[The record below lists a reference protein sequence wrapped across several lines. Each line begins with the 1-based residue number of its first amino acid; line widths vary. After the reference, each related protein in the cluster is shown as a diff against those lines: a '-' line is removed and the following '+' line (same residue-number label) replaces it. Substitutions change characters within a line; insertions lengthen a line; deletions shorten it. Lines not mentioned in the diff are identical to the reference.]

1 MTFGNKAHAGFETS
15 ITRGDHTTRFRGLMG
30 AVSRSALA
38 MGLAAIGGLMGAS
51 SALAQSCT
59 LSGSTY
65 TCSGS
70 TTTNTS
76 LGGVPITVNLDS
88 TFVNP
93 VAGINGD
100 AVGVN
105 GYGSLTLNQ
114 AAGSSVISN
123 SSGGGSGIFIYDY
136 YAPIPPITSTDMT
149 NITVAGSVQA
159 QAAGGIGV
167 WLNATTTPTV
177 NFTQAATSTIT
188 GGQMGVFLR
197 GGYGTG
203 PMTVNLAGVIAN
215 TTVTAGSYGYGL
227 QAGNQGTDLTI
238 NQASTSTITGTA
250 MGISAFDQGTGALKI
265 TTAGTVTG
273 GSASGIAAYG
283 LSGITGVT
291 VTQNAGS
298 ITGGTGIATQN
309 FGTGA
314 TAITTAGT
322 VTATDVNG
330 AGISAYN
337 GATATDLAVT
347 QNGGTIAGTG
357 GANGV
362 AVQNYGTGLLSVNQN
377 AGSISGFWGIW
388 TASVGTGATSISTAG
403 SVTGTAGYGASIY
416 AQNLGANST
425 DLTINQTAGSI
436 SDTNAG
442 GIYARNLGTGVT
454 NITTAGAV
462 TGTGAGYSG
471 ILAYTAGNTTG
482 LAVTQTAGTIT
493 GSAQG
498 VYSENYGKGANSVTQ
513 DGGAITAT
521 VGDGVAAVNSTGAGA
536 LSVTQASG
544 GTILGGTNGI
554 NAQNN
559 GTGDTTIATAGSV
572 TGTSSYGV
580 EAYNAST
587 AGALNVTQ
595 TAGSISG
602 GLQGVYATNWGS
614 GATAI
619 AQSAGA
625 SITGGDAIAVQ
636 NFGAGNATITA
647 AGAITGTAGHGI
659 YVVNS
664 SPTNGT
670 LSIAEAS
677 TGTITGTDSGIW
689 AQAYGTSATTI
700 NIAGSVTG
708 QGTVPS
714 SITGGYPTSG
724 LGVYVSNDT
733 TSGSLSVQVGQ
744 SGSVTGANTGIYAEN
759 AGTGATLITTAGTVT
774 GTSGD
779 GIYAQNSSAATA
791 LPWSIDIATS
801 GAVLGGTNGIVANN
815 YGQGG
820 LRITANAD
828 VTGTSG
834 YGILAYNSSNDTTH
848 STLIT
853 QAAGTTTSGGI
864 DGINANNNA
873 GSLTI
878 NANGTSNGTAHDGI
892 YAVNNAGL
900 APNPGTNLTISA
912 ANATGGTR
920 GIEAWNYGNGFSS
933 VTTTGTVTGTTN
945 EGIYAVNAAT
955 ATSLAVAQQSGA
967 ITGGTYGI
975 YTLNN
980 GTGATSVTQTAG
992 LITGTSKT
1000 GIDVINGA
1008 TATDLNINQTAGTV
1022 LGGQHAILANNSGTG
1037 ATTVTTAGTLTGT
1050 TGDSFDIYNGPTAT
1064 NLTVNQTAGSITG
1077 GMDGIDAVN
1086 AGTGAT
1092 SVATAGSI
1100 TAGATGNGI
1109 DATNLAPATNITII
1123 QTAGSVTAGVTGIN
1137 ATNNGTG
1144 ATTIQTAGSVTGTS
1158 GIGVGA
1164 YNGANTGALNVTQ
1177 ASGGTITGGT
1187 DGIYTNNVG
1196 ANPTTITVNG
1206 AVAGSSGWGIN
1217 TFSNAGNTTT
1227 INLNAGANVS
1237 ATSGNAIQNNGGE
1250 STINVA
1256 SGATLSGNVS
1266 LGNGSDIVNIA
1277 AGATVTALNTA
1288 GQKLDGGDDT
1298 SVADGWID
1306 KLNLNGWSGTV
1317 NGANLLNWEYL
1328 NINGGDVV
1336 LSSTLTAG
1344 VVNVTNG
1351 GTLDGSNSPI
1361 VNAPVNVDGT
1371 STLIAGNAAGNA
1383 AMFINGNLANAGT
1396 VRLTGPA
1403 GQKVAGD
1410 VLTVNGNYAGTNGK
1424 VVLDVVLGN
1433 SGSATDMLYVKG
1445 NVTGTSSLQINNVG
1459 GTGALTTGNGI
1470 QVVKVGGTS
1479 AAGAFALTSG
1489 PIDVGA
1495 FRYNLF
1501 AGTPSAAA
1509 DPSWYLRSR
1518 ARDIVVPSVAVARIG
1533 ADVGMDFLG
1542 TLHERVGDQEHLGLQ
1557 PAVAT
1562 AAPGGMWARA
1572 IGKEYTETAR
1582 SSAYGDMRSNGQYGG
1597 MEMGL
1602 DLVRKVAS
1610 DGARTLVGV
1619 YGGYAWTGSNEAE
1632 LVPSYLGVGKTSG
1645 DGWIAGLYATHYAAS
1660 GWYADAVVQTNRLT
1674 ENANANDGTTLKAKS
1689 KTWLASLEVGKPYA
1703 LGSKLLQIEPQA
1715 QLIYGTTSLNPAYD
1729 STGILNTWQMK
1740 DSLTGRVGFRLKRTV
1755 DFGQKSGE
1763 KLFTAYL
1770 KANVWRTLAGGTTD
1784 LTVGVSAPGEVTYRK
1799 TWGDVGFGTTFSL
1812 SKTAELYA
1820 DSGYQFSIDQTGSN
1834 AMVGHIGARIRF

>member
-1 MTFGNKAHAGFETS
+1 MTFSNKARAGFGN
-15 ITRGDHTTRFRGLMG
+15 IIMRGGRMTKFKGQAASYAPQVGMLSG

-38 MGLAAIGGLMGAS
+38 MGLVAIGGMLGA
-51 SALAQSCT
+51 APAQAQSCA
-59 LSGSTY
+59 LLAGIY

-70 TTTNTS
+70 GASNIGISASPS
-76 LGGVPITVNLDS
+76 LSVTLDGTLVSTGAVSVTVPASGTG
-88 TFVNP
+88 
-93 VAGINGD
+93 A
-100 AVGVN
+100 
-105 GYGSLTLNQ
+105 LTLNQ
-114 AAGSSVISN
+114 ASTSSVTSTN
-123 SSGGGSGIFIYDY
+123 GVAAYNLGSGT
-136 YAPIPPITSTDMT
+136 TS
-149 NITVAGSVQA
+149 
-159 QAAGGIGV
+159 
-167 WLNATTTPTV
+167 
-177 NFTQAATSTIT
+177 
-188 GGQMGVFLR
+188 
-197 GGYGTG
+197 
-203 PMTVNLAGVIAN
+203 
-215 TTVTAGSYGYGL
+215 
-227 QAGNQGTDLTI
+227 
-238 NQASTSTITGTA
+238 
-250 MGISAFDQGTGALKI
+250 I
-265 TTAGTVTG
+265 TTAGTIGDGTSGSLWVQNAAGGGAIAINQTAGTIFGGAGAGITTYNYGNGAMAINQSAGSIKETAGSAVYAINYAGTDLAVNQTG
-273 GSASGIAAYG
+273 GTIWSGTASGIYAKN
-283 LSGITGVT
+283 L
-291 VTQNAGS
+291 
-298 ITGGTGIATQN
+298 
-309 FGTGA
+309 GTGA
-314 TAITTAGT
+314 TT
-322 VTATDVNG
+322 VIVD
-330 AGISAYN
+330 
-337 GATATDLAVT
+337 
-347 QNGGTIAGTG
+347 
-357 GANGV
+357 
-362 AVQNYGTGLLSVNQN
+362 
-377 AGSISGFWGIW
+377 
-388 TASVGTGATSISTAG
+388 G
-403 SVTGTAGYGASIY
+403 SVTGAANSGTAYGVQAETMAAGTSLTVNTGAGSTITGATLGIYGYDAGTGNITVNAAGAVTGAGGWGIVAEAGGTGNITINAAGTITGGGSSGIWAVNDGASG
-416 AQNLGANST
+416 GAIT
-425 DLTINQTAGSI
+425 VNQTAGSI
-436 SDTNAG
+436 A
-442 GIYARNLGTGVT
+442 GTG
-454 NITTAGAV
+454 
-462 TGTGAGYSG
+462 
-471 ILAYTAGNTTG
+471 
-482 LAVTQTAGTIT
+482 
-493 GSAQG
+493 
-498 VYSENYGKGANSVTQ
+498 
-513 DGGAITAT
+513 
-521 VGDGVAAVNSTGAGA
+521 GDGVYAINYAGTTGTLG
-536 LSVTQASG
+536 VTQASG
-544 GTILGGTNGI
+544 GT
-554 NAQNN
+554 
-559 GTGDTTIATAGSV
+559 
-572 TGTSSYGV
+572 
-580 EAYNAST
+580 
-587 AGALNVTQ
+587 
-595 TAGSISG
+595 
-602 GLQGVYATNWGS
+602 
-614 GATAI
+614 
-619 AQSAGA
+619 
-625 SITGGDAIAVQ
+625 
-636 NFGAGNATITA
+636 
-647 AGAITGTAGHGI
+647 
-659 YVVNS
+659 
-664 SPTNGT
+664 
-670 LSIAEAS
+670 
-677 TGTITGTDSGIW
+677 
-689 AQAYGTSATTI
+689 
-700 NIAGSVTG
+700 
-708 QGTVPS
+708 
-714 SITGGYPTSG
+714 
-724 LGVYVSNDT
+724 
-733 TSGSLSVQVGQ
+733 
-744 SGSVTGANTGIYAEN
+744 VTGATDGIYAEN

>member
-1 MTFGNKAHAGFETS
+1 MTFSNKARAGFGN
-15 ITRGDHTTRFRGLMG
+15 IIMRGGRMTKFKGQAASYAPQVGMLSG

-38 MGLAAIGGLMGAS
+38 MGLVAIGGMLGA
-51 SALAQSCT
+51 APAQAQSCA
-59 LSGSTY
+59 LLAGIY

-70 TTTNTS
+70 GASNIGISASPS
-76 LGGVPITVNLDS
+76 LSVTLDGTLVSTGAVSVTVPASGTG
-88 TFVNP
+88 
-93 VAGINGD
+93 A
-100 AVGVN
+100 
-105 GYGSLTLNQ
+105 LTLNQ
-114 AAGSSVISN
+114 ASTSSVTSTN
-123 SSGGGSGIFIYDY
+123 GVAAYNLGSGT
-136 YAPIPPITSTDMT
+136 TS
-149 NITVAGSVQA
+149 
-159 QAAGGIGV
+159 
-167 WLNATTTPTV
+167 
-177 NFTQAATSTIT
+177 
-188 GGQMGVFLR
+188 
-197 GGYGTG
+197 
-203 PMTVNLAGVIAN
+203 
-215 TTVTAGSYGYGL
+215 
-227 QAGNQGTDLTI
+227 
-238 NQASTSTITGTA
+238 
-250 MGISAFDQGTGALKI
+250 I
-265 TTAGTVTG
+265 TTAGTIGDGTSGSLWVQNAAGGGAIAINQTAGTIFGGAGAGITTYNYGNGAMAINQSAGSIKETAGSAVYAINYAGTDLAVNQTG
-273 GSASGIAAYG
+273 GTIWSGTASGIYAKN
-283 LSGITGVT
+283 L
-291 VTQNAGS
+291 
-298 ITGGTGIATQN
+298 
-309 FGTGA
+309 GTGA
-314 TAITTAGT
+314 TT
-322 VTATDVNG
+322 VIVD
-330 AGISAYN
+330 
-337 GATATDLAVT
+337 
-347 QNGGTIAGTG
+347 
-357 GANGV
+357 
-362 AVQNYGTGLLSVNQN
+362 
-377 AGSISGFWGIW
+377 
-388 TASVGTGATSISTAG
+388 G
-403 SVTGTAGYGASIY
+403 SVTGAANSGTAYGVQAETMAAGTSLTVNTGAGSTITGATLGIYGYDAGTGNITVNAAGAVTGAGGWGIVAEAGGTGNITINAAGTITGGGSSGILAVNDGASG
-416 AQNLGANST
+416 GAIT
-425 DLTINQTAGSI
+425 VNQTAGSI
-436 SDTNAG
+436 TGTNSD
-442 GIYARNLGTGVT
+442 GIDVLNYS
-454 NITTAGAV
+454 
-462 TGTGAGYSG
+462 GTGA
-471 ILAYTAGNTTG
+471 ATVN
-482 LAVTQTAGTIT
+482 QTAGSIAGT
-493 GSAQG
+493 G
-498 VYSENYGKGANSVTQ
+498 
-513 DGGAITAT
+513 
-521 VGDGVAAVNSTGAGA
+521 GDGVYAINYAGTTGTLG
-536 LSVTQASG
+536 VTQASG
-544 GTILGGTNGI
+544 GTITGANNGI
-554 NAQNN
+554 FAQNY
-559 GTGDTTIATAGSV
+559 GTGATS
-572 TGTSSYGV
+572 
-580 EAYNAST
+580 
-587 AGALNVTQ
+587 L
-595 TAGSISG
+595 
-602 GLQGVYATNWGS
+602 
-614 GATAI
+614 
-619 AQSAGA
+619 
-625 SITGGDAIAVQ
+625 AV
-636 NFGAGNATITA
+636 G
-647 AGAITGTAGHGI
+647 
-659 YVVNS
+659 
-664 SPTNGT
+664 
-670 LSIAEAS
+670 
-677 TGTITGTDSGIW
+677 
-689 AQAYGTSATTI
+689 
-700 NIAGSVTG
+700 GSVTG
-708 QGTVPS
+708 QGTVN
-714 SITGGYPTSG
+714 SG
-724 LGVYVSNDT
+724 DT
-733 TSGSLSVQVGQ
+733 TLGGAPLVGTGIYVGNASTATSLTVNQTAGT
-744 SGSVTGANTGIYAEN
+744 VTGATDGIYAEN